1 MKNTWSF
8 LIICIITFSSC
19 SKAPWEN
26 YIAPVDPNPPTPGAT
41 NPDDDNEEEEEKDPN
56 NIRIISIG
64 INNRN
69 AEYDYLTELINSE
82 EADLVVLREVDK
94 NNTRTGIDIN
104 QAELIASRV
113 GMQYVFAPQLD
124 NYNQG
129 QFGLAVLS
137 KLPIEESS
145 VMKLPVDPTEKGD
158 ERPLAYLKVNFSRDV
173 QVAFIGVHLD
183 DSSVAKRRAANRLL
197 QSQTIVNFIEEMDIP
212 VFVAGNFFFQNEG
225 VEMLPSLLTD
235 ELTSGCRPCETTV
248 TQHGGEFIADH
259 ILFKNIDAQQL
270 VDYRLGPSIASRR
283 PAIAEFK
290 IIKDE

>member
-1 MKNTWSF
+1 MKISLSF
-8 LIICIITFSSC
+8 LCVLILALSSC
-19 SKAPWEN
+19 SKAPWES
-26 YIAPVDPNPPTPGAT
+26 YTPPIDPNAQTPGT
-41 NPDDDNEEEEEKDPN
+41 TDPDDDEEDPGKDPN
-56 NIRIISIG
+56 NIRIISVG

-69 AEYDYLTELINSE
+69 ADYDALANLINSE

-104 QAELIASRV
+104 QAEVIADRT

-137 KLPIEESS
+137 RLPIEASS
-145 VMKLPVDPTEKGD
+145 IAKLPVDPTAGGD
-158 ERPLAYLKVNFSRDV
+158 QRPLAYLKVNFSRDIAI
-173 QVAFIGVHLD
+173 AFIGVHLD
-183 DSSVAKRRAANRLL
+183 DSSVASRRAANRPL
-197 QSQTIVNFIEEMDIP
+197 QSTAIVNFIKEMDIP

-225 VEMLPSLLTD
+225 VEMLPPLLTN
-235 ELTSGCRPCETTV
+235 EVTPGCRFCEPTV

-259 ILFKNIDAQQL
+259 ILYKNISVQQL
-270 VDYRLGPSIASRR
+270 VDYRLGPSISSRR

-290 IIKDE
+290 IVTE

>member
-1 MKNTWSF
+1 MIHVMKNTWSF

-197 QSQTIVNFIEEMDIP
+197 QSQTIVNFI
-212 VFVAGNFFFQNEG
+212 
-225 VEMLPSLLTD
+225 
-235 ELTSGCRPCETTV
+235 
-248 TQHGGEFIADH
+248 
-259 ILFKNIDAQQL
+259 
-270 VDYRLGPSIASRR
+270 
-283 PAIAEFK
+283 
-290 IIKDE
+290 